1 MYFCRLV
8 IKFQSGSSDCLIA
21 AHLNTFSSLLRL
33 RPKQGHGLDKDLEI
47 INMFIPPYQLVDTV
61 NIFRKENSRK
71 ISLRFLANYL
81 LGRDMQQD
89 THDSVEDAKIAYEIY
104 LTALRLISQGRFNQV
119 LDDIYE
125 YGRKNEWRLGLDD

>member
-1 MYFCRLV
+1 
-8 IKFQSGSSDCLIA
+8 
-21 AHLNTFSSLLRL
+21 
-33 RPKQGHGLDKDLEI
+33 LDKDFEI
-47 INMFIPPYQLVDTV
+47 INMFVPPYQLVDTV

-104 LTALRLISQGRFNQV
+104 LIALRLISQGRFNQV

-125 YGRKNEWRLGLDD
+125 YGRRNEWRLGLDD

>member
-1 MYFCRLV
+1 M
-8 IKFQSGSSDCLIA
+8 
-21 AHLNTFSSLLRL
+21 
-33 RPKQGHGLDKDLEI
+33 DKDLEI
-47 INMFIPPYQLVDTV
+47 INMFIPPYQLIDTV

-104 LTALRLISQGRFNQV
+104 LTALRLMSQGRFNQV